1 MVCGVSERIEFRVV
15 LVICFF
21 FQAEDGIRDMGVTGV
36 QTCALPIS
44 HRRTFVLDT
53 PVLLADPGALL
64 RMGANDVVLP
74 LVVIGE
80 LEDKRN
86 HPELGWFARQALR
99 LLDDLRVRH
108 GRLDAPVPV
117 GENGGTL
124 HVELNHSDPAVLPAG
139 FRNDSNDSRI
149 MVVALNLRAEGH
161 DVCLITKDV
170 PLRVKAAA
178 VGLDTD
184 EYRALDAVDAGWT
197 GMAEVYLD
205 DAELAALDDEGRS
218 EE

>member
-1 MVCGVSERIEFRVV
+1 MQKLSPPGHVDAERQRGGRV
-15 LVICFF
+15 
-21 FQAEDGIRDMGVTGV
+21 T
-36 QTCALPIS
+36 T
-44 HRRTFVLDT
+44 RRTYVLDT
-53 PVLLADPGALL
+53 SVLLSDPGALL
-64 RMGANDVVLP
+64 RFGDADVVLP

-80 LEDKRN
+80 LEDKRH

-99 LLDDLRVRH
+99 ILDDLRVAH
-108 GRLDAPVPV
+108 GRAAAPGPG
-117 GENGGTL
+117 GEEGGTL
-124 HVELNHSDPAVLPAG
+124 HVELNHSDPSMLPAG

-149 MVVALNLRAEGH
+149 MVVALNLRAEGR

-197 GMAEVYLD
+197 GMAELSLD
-205 DAELAALDDEGRS
+205 DAELDGLYEDGEAFA
-218 EE
+218 